1 MPGGIQVDVSLHW
14 LDDASERVQDA
25 AAIGVL
31 RGGEHLKGA
40 AQERTPKDTGD
51 LQDSEE
57 VRPEDRFDVAVYVPG
72 PYARFQEFGPH
83 FNPEVM
89 HHEEGE
95 SPYLSTTLTEEGEH
109 VIEIIADAIRAEGI
123 FQ

>member
-1 MPGGIQVDVSLHW
+1 MIQVNINLHG
-14 LDDASERVQDA
+14 LDDTSERVQDA
-25 AAIGVL
+25 AAIGLL
-31 RGGEHLKGA
+31 RGAEHLKGA
-40 AQERTPKDTGD
+40 TQPRTPKDTGK
-51 LQDSEE
+51 LQESEE

-72 PYARFQEFGPH
+72 PYARFQEYGPH

-109 VIEIIADAIRAEGI
+109 VIEIIAQAIRAEGI

>member
-1 MPGGIQVDVSLHW
+1 MPEGIQVDVNLGG
-14 LDDASERVQDA
+14 LDNTSERVQDA

-31 RGGEHLKGA
+31 RGTEHLKGA
-40 AQERTPKDTGD
+40 AQQRTPKETGD
-51 LQDSEE
+51 LQESEE
-57 VRPEDRFDVAVYVPG
+57 VRPEDRFHASVYVPG

-83 FNPEVM
+83 WNPEVM

-109 VIEIIADAIRAEGI
+109 VIEIIAQAIRAEGL